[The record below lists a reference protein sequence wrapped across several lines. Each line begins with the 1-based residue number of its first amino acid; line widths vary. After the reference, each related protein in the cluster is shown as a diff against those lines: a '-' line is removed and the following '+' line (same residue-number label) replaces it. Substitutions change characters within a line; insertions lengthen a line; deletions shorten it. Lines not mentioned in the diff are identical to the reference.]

1 MGLTLVGNGWRA
13 FKCELA
19 AAYAGV
25 PLTIAPFTT
34 GITNET
40 PTFLQWSPDG
50 KVCVYFACDLSASRQ
65 VACKSKT
72 TPNAR

>member
-1 MGLTLVGNGWRA
+1 MGLTLFGSGWRA

-25 PLTIAPFTT
+25 PLKVAPFTV

-40 PTFLQWSPDG
+40 PTFRQWSPDG
-50 KVCVYFACDLSASRQ
+50 KVRICM
-65 VACKSKT
+65 
-72 TPNAR
+72 

>member
-1 MGLTLVGNGWRA
+1 MKLTLVGNGWRA

-25 PLTIAPFTT
+25 PLEIAPFTV

-50 KVCVYFACDLSASRQ
+50 KVRVACDL
-65 VACKSKT
+65 
-72 TPNAR
+72 